1 MEGIR
6 FNHTHELGGLG
17 RSQRVLSA
25 EEREQ
30 LAAAELAAKIAR
42 DQAREA
48 EGFCYSCAS
57 TSVSMDARLTMRASQ
72 VFADNAEDALFELR
86 CKLGVN

>member
-6 FNHTHELGGLG
+6 FRWSHELGMNNKPQLP
-17 RSQRVLSA
+17 A

-42 DQAREA
+42 DQAYEA
-48 EGFCYSCAS
+48 ERFCYSCAS
-57 TSVSMDARLTMRASQ
+57 TSCSMDARLTMRASKA
-72 VFADNAEDALFELR
+72 FADNAEDALFELR

>member
-1 MEGIR
+1 MEGIKFR
-6 FNHTHELGGLG
+6 WSTELGV
-17 RSQRVLSA
+17 SKHQQLSD

-42 DQAREA
+42 DQAMDA
-48 EGFCYSCAS
+48 ERFCHSCAS
-57 TSVSMDARLTMRASQ
+57 TSCSMDARLSMHASRS
-72 VFADNAEDALFELR
+72 VAYNAEAALFELR